1 LVHGVLA
8 WRDITRTPGT
18 NLTQLDVRKS
28 LAWSRHVAISND
40 PDSELNSAKFSIER
54 CQKGLTRGALFRVPS
69 ITFECELRGRTWSRK
84 MRSISPVAA
93 IILLTLISVVL
104 YYAIEMLKRS
114 LVTWRP

>member
-1 LVHGVLA
+1 
-8 WRDITRTPGT
+8 
-18 NLTQLDVRKS
+18 
-28 LAWSRHVAISND
+28 
-40 PDSELNSAKFSIER
+40 
-54 CQKGLTRGALFRVPS
+54 
-69 ITFECELRGRTWSRK
+69 